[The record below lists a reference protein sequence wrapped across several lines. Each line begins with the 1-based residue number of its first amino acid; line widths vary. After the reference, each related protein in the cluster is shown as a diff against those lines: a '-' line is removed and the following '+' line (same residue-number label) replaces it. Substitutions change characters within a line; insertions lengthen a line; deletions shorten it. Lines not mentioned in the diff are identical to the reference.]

1 MITLEKEQIFLV
13 ALEEDEEEFPYV
25 LINLSNARLVQNY
38 EDIPTIEQIESWIGE
53 IKIVVPSNK
62 LTLHLNFS

>member
-1 MITLEKEQIFLV
+1 MDKEQIFLV

-53 IKIVVPSNK
+53 IKIVAPSNK
-62 LTLHLNFS
+62 LTLHLNLS

>member
-1 MITLEKEQIFLV
+1 MEKEQIFLV

-53 IKIVVPSNK
+53 VKIVAPSNK

>member
-1 MITLEKEQIFLV
+1 MEKEQIFLV
-13 ALEEDEEEFPYV
+13 AIEEDEEEFPYV

-53 IKIVVPSNK
+53 IKIVAPSSK
-62 LTLHLNFS
+62 LTLHLSLS